1 MIDLHTHSTYS
12 DGTDDVINILKKA
25 EKLHLEVLSI
35 TDHNT
40 CAAYKELETLN
51 IAEHFSG
58 KIINGI
64 ELSTHALNI
73 PIEILGYKYNPK
85 ILEPEL
91 KKLYLTPEERN
102 KIELSRLFEKAK
114 LAGIDINENAIN
126 EYKSDIFASKFFHN
140 IIRKNI
146 DNKKLI
152 DEDAWNDNNV
162 FYRKYMSNPS
172 TPFYVETSDILPD
185 ISTLINLIHEAN
197 GLVFLPHI
205 FEYNINSLNI
215 LNHILT
221 TYKIDGIECFYTT
234 FSNEQN
240 KYLLNICKE
249 KNLFV
254 SGGSD
259 FHGSYKPNVNL
270 GTGFGTL
277 NISKKY
283 VENWI

>member
-12 DGTDDVINILKKA
+12 DGTDNVINILKKA
-25 EKLHLEVLSI
+25 EKLGLEALSI

-40 CAAYKELETLN
+40 CEAYKELKSLN
-51 IAEHFSG
+51 ITELFSG

-64 ELSTHALNI
+64 ELSTHSLNV
-73 PIEILGYKYNPK
+73 PIEILAYKYNPE

-114 LAGIDINENAIN
+114 LAGIDINQNAIN
-126 EYKSDIFASKFFHN
+126 EYKNDIFASKFFHN

-146 DNKKLI
+146 NNKKLI
-152 DEDAWNDNNV
+152 DEDSWNDNNV

-185 ISTLINLIHEAN
+185 ISTLINLIHKAN

-205 FEYNINSLNI
+205 FEYNDNSLNI

-221 TYKIDGIECFYTT
+221 NYKIDGIECFYTT
-234 FSNEQN
+234 FSNEQT
-240 KYLLNICKE
+240 KYLLNICEK
-249 KNLFV
+249 KNLFI

-277 NISKKY
+277 NIPKKY